1 MSGAKGA
8 LRLSRRGHSHPV
20 VPVVNLLSPW
30 ALEAIAVRR
39 LRRRFLAGA
48 VVLLL
53 LVAAGWTVQ
62 QLRVDQ
68 ARQLL
73 AVQQAEASRLGQET
87 QKLAPVKD
95 FVAAV
100 EQRKVL
106 VSEAMA
112 TETYFSLVMDGLRAA
127 SPLGATIESVSVTM
141 APPVDPAQATG
152 EAGAGAAT
160 GQPGATASPCPGP
173 DPFNTRT
180 VVGCV
185 TLSGT
190 AASRADVGE
199 LVVRLGDDDLFVEP
213 FISTTTT
220 ADAKQVV
227 FSGSVGLSEAVFS
240 KRYAKIDRLISEAG
254 TS

>member
-1 MSGAKGA
+1 MSDTKPAVRPSA
-8 LRLSRRGHSHPV
+8 RRHVHPE
-20 VPVVNLLSPW
+20 VPVVDLLSPW
-30 ALEAIAVRR
+30 AVEAIAVRR

-48 VVLLL
+48 VALMLLL
-53 LVAAGWTVQ
+53 AAGWTVQ
-62 QLRVDQ
+62 HLRVEQ

-73 AVQQAEASRLGQET
+73 AVQQAEAGRLGLET
-87 QKLAPVKD
+87 QELVPVQD

-100 EQRKVL
+100 EQRKAV

-112 TETYFSLVMDGLRAA
+112 NEIYVSLVVDGLRAA
-127 SPLGATIESVSVTM
+127 APLGATIESVSVTV
-141 APPVDPAQATG
+141 APPTDPAQATG
-152 EAGAGAAT
+152 GAGGAAAT
-160 GQPGATASPCPGP
+160 GEPGSGVSPCPGP

-190 AASRADVGE
+190 AASRAEVGQ
-199 LVVRLGDDDLFVEP
+199 LVVQLGEDGLFVEP

-240 KRYAKIDRLISEAG
+240 KRYAKIDKLISEAG

>member
-1 MSGAKGA
+1 MNGTKTA
-8 LRLSRRGHSHPV
+8 RRPSARRQSHPR
-20 VPVVNLLSPW
+20 VPAVNLLSPW

-39 LRRRFLAGA
+39 LRRRFLAAG

-53 LVAAGWTVQ
+53 VLAAGWTVQ

-73 AVQQAEASRLGQET
+73 AVQQAEAGRLSQET
-87 QKLAPVKD
+87 QKLAPVQD

-112 TETYFSLVMDGLRAA
+112 TEIYFSQVMDGLRAA
-127 SPLGATIESVSVTM
+127 SPLGANIESVSVTV
-141 APPVDPAQATG
+141 APPVDPAQASG
-152 EAGAGAAT
+152 EAGAAGI
-160 GQPGATASPCPGP
+160 ASPCPGP

-190 AASRADVGE
+190 AASRADVGL

-213 FISTTTT
+213 FISTTTA

-227 FSGSVGLSEAVFS
+227 FSGSVGLSEAVYS
-240 KRYAKIDRLISEAG
+240 RRYAKIDRLISEAG